1 MQVVRNYG
9 PSDAYNY
16 GLLAGKLAGQMY
28 ENRER
33 RGAYKDAQNFLAR
46 ETANNLDARNNDYKA
61 ALDAYTTQKDNIVGA
76 LENAYNNYNQDQST
90 ENFNRAVEL
99 SKQYNPNFNANDAM
113 GFTNT
118 LNLAKSGELPVY
130 QQTRNRAQTLAKGI
144 NPNTDFSQSGWAND
158 TYQQGLD
165 QANYYRNYEN
175 SNKGKTINGE
185 GDNKFIDY
193 SSYRANDPYSSTTPN
208 PAAQRKNNVFV
219 LNNGLPLDAGVM
231 DALTRYIVA
240 QGGY

>member
-1 MQVVRNYG
+1 MQVVRNYM

-16 GLLAGKLAGQMY
+16 GLLASKLAGQMY

-61 ALDAYTTQKDNIVGA
+61 ALDAYTAQKDNIVGA

-118 LNLAKSGELPVY
+118 LNLAKNGELPVY
-130 QQTRNRAQTLAKGI
+130 QQTRNQAQTLAKRI
-144 NPNTDFSQSGWAND
+144 NPNADFTQSGWANG

-175 SNKGKTINGE
+175 SNKGKTVNGE
-185 GDNKFIDY
+185 GDNKFVDY
-193 SSYRANDPYSSTTPN
+193 STYRANDPYSSTTPN

>member
-1 MQVVRNYG
+1 MRVIDNRGKDNSYYLGQ
-9 PSDAYNY
+9 AA
-16 GLLAGKLAGQMY
+16 GLLAGRLY
-28 ENRER
+28 EDRER
-33 RGAYKDAQNFLAR
+33 RGAYKDLQNFYAK

-61 ALDAYTTQKDNIVGA
+61 ALDAYTAQKDNIVGA

-175 SNKGKTINGE
+175 SNKGKTVNGE
-185 GDNKFIDY
+185 GDNKFVDY
-193 SSYRANDPYSSTTPN
+193 STYRANDPYSSTTPN

>member
-9 PSDAYNY
+9 TNDAYNY

-33 RGAYKDAQNFLAR
+33 RGAWKDAQNMYAR
-46 ETANNLDARNNDYKA
+46 ETANNLDTRNNAYKA
-61 ALDAYTTQKDNIVGA
+61 ALDAYTAQKDNIVGA

-99 SKQYNPNFNANDAM
+99 SKQYDPNFNANDAM

-118 LNLAKSGELPVY
+118 LNRAKGGGLPAY
-130 QQTRNRAQTLAKGI
+130 QQTRNQAQTLAKGI
-144 NPNTDFSQSGWAND
+144 NPNVDFSQADWANT
-158 TYQQGLD
+158 TYQRGLD

-175 SNKGKTINGE
+175 SNDGKTVNGE
-185 GDNKFIDY
+185 GNNKFVDY
-193 SSYRANDPYSSTTPN
+193 STYRANDPYSATAPN
-208 PAAQRKNNVFV
+208 PAAERRNNVIV
-219 LNNGLPLDAGVM
+219 LNSGIPLSETVF
-231 DALTRYIVA
+231 DALTRYY
-240 QGGY
+240 QGGR